1 MQLFESHIAC
11 SSVTA
16 LKKRVGGGN
25 TKEFTWEK
33 NICENNLIID
43 FIGLAKVMA
52 PFLTVIPLF
61 HIQRH
66 LLLMINCFIHLAI
79 ILE

>member
-16 LKKRVGGGN
+16 LKKGWGGKHQRIYMG
-25 TKEFTWEK
+25 K

>member
-11 SSVTA
+11 SSITA
-16 LKKRVGGGN
+16 LKMKGEKN
-25 TKEFTWEK
+25 TKEFTWGK

-52 PFLTVIPLF
+52 PSLTVTPLFYIQQHLFLTV
-61 HIQRH
+61 
-66 LLLMINCFIHLAI
+66 NWFIHLAI
-79 ILE
+79 ISD